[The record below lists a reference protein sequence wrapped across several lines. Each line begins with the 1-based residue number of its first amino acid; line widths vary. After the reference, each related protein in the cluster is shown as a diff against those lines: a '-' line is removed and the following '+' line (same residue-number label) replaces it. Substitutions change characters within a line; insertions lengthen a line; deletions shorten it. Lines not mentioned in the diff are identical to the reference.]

1 MELVQRD
8 TRRLDVSNVVGLAF
22 DDGWLFAR
30 VTATEYV
37 ELKPF
42 TLKNEN
48 GDREALSPNT
58 AGTTNDRIQDSA
70 GNNLLRPDQEDKNLI
85 FHVMYGVAPS
95 RMQVFELFGR
105 NRPKGLANY
114 DEPGDPAPITTG
126 YDTPYNDPTEEGE
139 MFVVAEQSRPKLQAF
154 NPTEESLEANISFHV
169 NKLRYGVITDKSVQ
183 RAMLQGSIPFKA
195 YPMGGGAQ
203 DNDRLSLPSWMNERF
218 GDSIRTTQE
227 ILTEDDDDGSGG
239 GNGGVVEDIPG
250 QGGGSGGNV
259 GDILS

>member
-1 MELVQRD
+1 MHLEQRD
-8 TRRLDVSNVVGLAF
+8 TRRLKVSNVVGLAF

-48 GDREALSPNT
+48 GDREAIAANT
-58 AGTTNDRIQDSA
+58 AGVSSDRITDEA
-70 GNNLLRPDQEDKNLI
+70 GNYLLRPNKEDKNLI

-95 RMQVFELFGR
+95 RMQVFEMFGR
-105 NRPKGLANY
+105 DRPQGLENY
-114 DEPGDPAPITTG
+114 DEPGDPAPITNG
-126 YDTPYNDPTEEGE
+126 YDSPYNDPTEEGE

-154 NPTEESLEANISFHV
+154 NPTEEALEANVSFHI

-195 YPMGGGAQ
+195 YPMGGAAQ

-227 ILTEDDDDGSGG
+227 ILSGDGEE
-239 GNGGVVEDIPG
+239 GNAEPVEDVP
-250 QGGGSGGNV
+250 GGGSGQGGNF

>member
-1 MELVQRD
+1 MQLEQRD
-8 TRRLDVSNVVGLAF
+8 TRRLKTSNVVGLAF

-48 GDREALSPNT
+48 GDREAIAPNT
-58 AGTTNDRIQDSA
+58 AGVSSDRITDQA
-70 GNNLLRPDQEDKNLI
+70 GNNLLQPAKEDKNLI

-95 RMQVFELFGR
+95 RMQVFEMFGR
-105 NRPKGLANY
+105 NRPKGLENY
-114 DEPGDPAPITTG
+114 DEPGDPAPIING
-126 YDTPYNDPTEEGE
+126 FDSPYNDPTQEAE
-139 MFVVAEQSRPKLQAF
+139 MFVVAEQSKPKLQAF

-169 NKLRYGVITDKSVQ
+169 NKLRYGVITDPNVQ
-183 RAMLQGSIPFKA
+183 KAMLQGSIPFKA

-203 DNDRLSLPSWMNERF
+203 DNDRIPLPSWLNERF

-227 ILTEDDDDGSGG
+227 ILSTDSEGDGASP
-239 GNGGVVEDIPG
+239 VEDIPG
-250 QGGGSGGNV
+250 TDGDNF